1 MKKHRYSSILSNN
14 TSNYKVKL
22 TVIEFKEDD
31 NTIMFAP
38 ALDICGYGKNTAE
51 AKQSFGIVLEEFIN
65 HTSNKN
71 TLNTVL
77 NKLGWGIND

>member
-1 MKKHRYSSILSNN
+1 
-14 TSNYKVKL
+14 
-22 TVIEFKEDD
+22 
-31 NTIMFAP
+31 MFAP

-77 NKLGWGIND
+77 NKLGWGINY